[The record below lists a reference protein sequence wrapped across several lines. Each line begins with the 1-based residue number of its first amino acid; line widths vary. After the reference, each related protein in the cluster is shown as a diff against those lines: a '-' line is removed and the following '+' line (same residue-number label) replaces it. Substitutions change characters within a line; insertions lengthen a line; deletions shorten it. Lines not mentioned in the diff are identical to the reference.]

1 MSLCRNFGLRNED
14 FIADG
19 AVLAFRLTRF
29 RAGRLDCC
37 IDHFGVALGRNFF
50 GFYCITAF
58 TLAAAG
64 LLALFRAGRFSRDRP
79 GAPVVAECLAVRRTA
94 NRAGSR
100 LRAAC
105 RCPSV
110 SLGGN
115 LSLRNEN
122 FIADGAVLAF
132 RLAGFCAGRLYGCI
146 DYFGVPLGRNFFG
159 FNCITAFTLAAAG
172 LLALFR
178 AGRFG
183 CNCPVAPIVTE
194 CFAVRRTASGAGSRF
209 RAARRCPSVSLC
221 RNLDLRNKNFI
232 ADGAVF
238 AFRLARHCAGRLD
251 CRISYF
257 GVTICGNIHGIR
269 RIAAL
274 ALAGTSL
281 FALRSAGRFGCN
293 CPVAPIVAERIAV
306 GCAANRA
313 GFRCSAACHRPCVSL
328 CRNFSLRNK
337 NFVTDGAVLAL
348 RLARLHAGRFDRLV
362 DHFRMALG
370 RNSFLRDENLSTDG
384 AVLALCQA
392 WLCAGRSDRFINDF
406 CVRLAFNRDS
416 ARLCL
421 DRNRVQ
427 IIVNKIFTVR
437 RNRNGIVPCSLRCLE
452 CQHHNDAVSFS
463 RTIQAVPNNAD
474 RVVVQ
479 FSRLCHCQSC
489 KSLTC

>member
-1 MSLCRNFGLRNED
+1 MTLGRNLSLCDENFV
-14 FIADG
+14 ADR
-19 AVLAFRLTRF
+19 AVLA
-29 RAGRLDCC
+29 
-37 IDHFGVALGRNFF
+37 LG
-50 GFYCITAF
+50 
-58 TLAAAG
+58 
-64 LLALFRAGRFSRDRP
+64 
-79 GAPVVAECLAVRRTA
+79 
-94 NRAGSR
+94 
-100 LRAAC
+100 
-105 RCPSV
+105 
-110 SLGGN
+110 
-115 LSLRNEN
+115 
-122 FIADGAVLAF
+122 
-132 RLAGFCAGRLYGCI
+132 
-146 DYFGVPLGRNFFG
+146 
-159 FNCITAFTLAAAG
+159 
-172 LLALFR
+172 
-178 AGRFG
+178 
-183 CNCPVAPIVTE
+183 
-194 CFAVRRTASGAGSRF
+194 
-209 RAARRCPSVSLC
+209 
-221 RNLDLRNKNFI
+221 
-232 ADGAVF
+232 
-238 AFRLARHCAGRLD
+238 LARHCAGRLNR
-251 CRISYF
+251 CIGYF

-269 RIAAL
+269 CIAAV
-274 ALAGTSL
+274 ALAGADP
-281 FALRSAGRFGCN
+281 FALFGAGCFGCD

-313 GFRCSAACHRPCVSL
+313 GFRCSAACRRPCVSL